1 MSKATKAV
9 PESKATAKKLNIY
22 KIYENATIPRMA
34 TKQSA
39 CFDLYTC
46 FGSEKSV
53 FGYADTTRKEISRL
67 VQVDETGRFIKF
79 NSMDRILIPTGLIF
93 DIPEGYSVRLHARSG
108 MVLKH
113 GLCLANA
120 EGIIDSDYIEPVFAM
135 IINITQMAQ
144 KIYEN
149 DRVWQGELVRVENYS
164 ISEIKNQP
172 PKKTERDGGFGST
185 GT

>member
-1 MSKATKAV
+1 MSKA
-9 PESKATAKKLNIY
+9 SKTVVEPKTTVKKLNIY
-22 KIYENATIPRMA
+22 KIHENATIPRMA
-34 TKQSA
+34 TEQSA
-39 CFDLYTC
+39 CFDLYSC

-53 FGYADTTRKEISRL
+53 IGYADTTRKEISRL

-120 EGIIDSDYIEPVFAM
+120 EGVIDSDYIEPVFAM

-149 DRVWQGELVRVENYS
+149 DRVCQGELVRVENYS

>member
-1 MSKATKAV
+1 MSKAKKTVAEVKTTV
-9 PESKATAKKLNIY
+9 KKLNIY

-39 CFDLYTC
+39 CFDIHTC
-46 FGSEKSV
+46 YGLERSV
-53 FGYADTTRKEISRL
+53 FGYSDITRKEISRL
-67 VQVDETGRFIKF
+67 IQVDETGRFIKF

-108 MVLKH
+108 SVLKN

-120 EGIIDSDYIEPVFAM
+120 EGVIDSDYIEPVFAM

-149 DRVWQGELVRVENYS
+149 DRVCQGELVRVENYS

-172 PKKTERDGGFGST
+172 SKKTERDGGFGST